1 MKRYRWYSIL
11 IVGAVLLLA
20 SSIVACGPPK
30 EVAPAPPTEQAAPP
44 APPPPTKE
52 TKTYTNSQYGFSFD
66 YPEDWDEM
74 PQEMFEQE
82 EGAAFVVAAGFWAP
96 VACGGGF
103 ANVNVVRETLP
114 SRVSVQAYWEENK
127 QRVREELER
136 YTIISERGTEINGVP
151 AVKVVAT
158 FDYQVMPVQHVQAF
172 LVEGK
177 TGWVVT
183 CTCTPDCWDEYEP
196 TFSRIVDSFRFVD

>member
-1 MKRYRWYSIL
+1 MKRRKWHPIP
-11 IVGAVLLLA
+11 IVGLVLLLA
-20 SSIVACGPPK
+20 SSIVACGPP
-30 EVAPAPPTEQAAPP
+30 EEAV
-44 APPPPTKE
+44 APPPPIEE

-66 YPEDWDEM
+66 CPKDWDEL